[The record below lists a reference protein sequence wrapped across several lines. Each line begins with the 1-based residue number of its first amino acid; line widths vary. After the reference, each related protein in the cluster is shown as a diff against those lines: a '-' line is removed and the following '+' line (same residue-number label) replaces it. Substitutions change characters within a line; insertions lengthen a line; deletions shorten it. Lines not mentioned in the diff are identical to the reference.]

1 MSEEWPVKD
10 VSVLAVQFR
19 APPCGTLARFVVLKC
34 GWLTFLQIVYTSIV
48 GFLMLAAFLEWFLWI
63 GAFMYCLWKVFRKS
77 EHWTVNVLA
86 VIIAVAFLLL
96 R

>member
-1 MSEEWPVKD
+1 MANFYK
-10 VSVLAVQFR
+10 
-19 APPCGTLARFVVLKC
+19 
-34 GWLTFLQIVYTSIV
+34 IVYTAIV
-48 GFLMLAAFLEWFLWI
+48 GVVMLAAVLEWFLWI

-96 R
+96 RYVILYLRRHMQSLQWTD